1 MEPYKEIII
10 KFIIENGEKLS
21 SGTKLEISAKD
32 IVESECYQL
41 ILKIKA
47 IIEYAFMSDTQ
58 KAVAIEKIISG
69 FNESGITVKYRWT
82 ILQTKVT
89 LIRGSLFLLLLYGSS
104 VLPNR

>member
-41 ILKIKA
+41 ILRIKS

-58 KAVAIEKIISG
+58 KALAIEKIISG
-69 FNESGITVKYRWT
+69 FNEAGITIKYRWT

-89 LIRGSLFLLLLYGSS
+89 LVRGSLFLLLLYGSS

>member
-1 MEPYKEIII
+1 MFLMEPYKEIII

-58 KAVAIEKIISG
+58 KHWQLKKS
-69 FNESGITVKYRWT
+69 YRV
-82 ILQTKVT
+82 LMK
-89 LIRGSLFLLLLYGSS
+89 L
-104 VLPNR
+104 VLPLNIVE

>member
-1 MEPYKEIII
+1 MFLMEPYKEIII

-47 IIEYAFMSDTQ
+47 IIEYAFDTQ
-58 KAVAIEKIISG
+58 KALAIEKIISG
-69 FNESGITVKYRWT
+69 FNEAGITVKYR
-82 ILQTKVT
+82 
-89 LIRGSLFLLLLYGSS
+89 
-104 VLPNR
+104 

>member
-41 ILKIKA
+41 ILKIK
-47 IIEYAFMSDTQ
+47 Q
-58 KAVAIEKIISG
+58 
-69 FNESGITVKYRWT
+69 
-82 ILQTKVT
+82 
-89 LIRGSLFLLLLYGSS
+89 
-104 VLPNR
+104 

>member
-1 MEPYKEIII
+1 MEMFLMEPYKEIII

-58 KAVAIEKIISG
+58 KAFAIDKIVSD
-69 FNESGITVKYRWT
+69 FKKSGITVKYR
-82 ILQTKVT
+82 
-89 LIRGSLFLLLLYGSS
+89 
-104 VLPNR
+104 

>member
-21 SGTKLEISAKD
+21 SGTKLEIPAKD

-47 IIEYAFMSDTQ
+47 IIEYAFMSDAQ
-58 KAVAIEKIISG
+58 KTVAIEKIISG
-69 FNESGITVKYRWT
+69 FNEAGITVKYH
-82 ILQTKVT
+82 
-89 LIRGSLFLLLLYGSS
+89 
-104 VLPNR
+104 

>member
-1 MEPYKEIII
+1 MDTFFCFLTIAGSFYNVPI

-21 SGTKLEISAKD
+21 SSTKLEISAKD

-58 KAVAIEKIISG
+58 KALAIEKIISG
-69 FNESGITVKYRWT
+69 FNEAGITVKYR
-82 ILQTKVT
+82 
-89 LIRGSLFLLLLYGSS
+89 
-104 VLPNR
+104 

>member
-10 KFIIENGEKLS
+10 KFIIENG
-21 SGTKLEISAKD
+21 EISAKD

-69 FNESGITVKYRWT
+69 FNEVGITVKYR
-82 ILQTKVT
+82 
-89 LIRGSLFLLLLYGSS
+89 
-104 VLPNR
+104 

>member
-1 MEPYKEIII
+1 MKPYKEIIL

-21 SGTKLEISAKD
+21 SGTKLEISAKE

-58 KAVAIEKIISG
+58 KALAIEKNHIG
-69 FNESGITVKYRWT
+69 F
-82 ILQTKVT
+82 
-89 LIRGSLFLLLLYGSS
+89 
-104 VLPNR
+104 